1 MESPTKRMF
10 YKNSFTSMSVSTIK
24 EKAQRTDS
32 DVLSQMTLFNHEQ
45 IVFCNDNNV
54 GLKAIIGI
62 HNTVL
67 GPALGGTRMW
77 NYASEQEALTD
88 VLRLS
93 RGMTYKSAVAGINL
107 GGGKAVIIGDPK
119 KIKTEALLRSFG
131 KFIDN
136 LGGKYITA
144 EDVSMNSKDME
155 IIHMETDYVTGL
167 PESMGGSGDPSP
179 VTAMGVWMGMKA
191 SAKKVYGKDALSGK
205 KVIVQGLGNVGK
217 HLIEY
222 LAKEGAELFVFDI
235 DEEKVKNISQHFK
248 VKVLSKEELY
258 SVDADIYAPCA
269 LGATVNTETLEQLKV
284 KIICGS
290 ANNQLANEE
299 IHGKMVEE
307 KGFLYAP
314 DFVVNA
320 GGIINVY
327 YELEGYNRERAL
339 AHAERIYDTTMKIFE
354 IAERE
359 KIPTYLAANRL
370 AEERISAIAKINAR
384 L

>member
-1 MESPTKRMF
+1 
-10 YKNSFTSMSVSTIK
+10 MSSVVISEKQTQSTGII
-24 EKAQRTDS
+24 E
-32 DVLSQMTLFNHEQ
+32 QMVEFNHEQ
-45 IVFCNDNNV
+45 VMFCNDNNV

-67 GPALGGTRMW
+67 GPALGGVRMW
-77 NYASEQEALTD
+77 NYATEQEALID

-144 EDVSMNSKDME
+144 EDVSMNSRDME

-167 PESMGGSGDPSP
+167 PETMGGSGDPSP

-191 SAKKVYGKDALSGK
+191 SAKQVYGNDSLNGK

-217 HLIEY
+217 DLVEY
-222 LAKEGAELFVFDI
+222 LIREGAVVFVFDI
-235 DEEKVKNISQHFK
+235 DEEKIKNISRTFS
-248 VKVLSKEELY
+248 VKVLSANEVY
-258 SVDADIYAPCA
+258 SIDADIYAPCA
-269 LGATVNTETLEQLKV
+269 LGATVNSKTLEQLKV
-284 KIICGS
+284 RIICGS
-290 ANNQLANEE
+290 ANNQLADEK
-299 IHGKMVEE
+299 IHGQMVEE
-307 KGFLYAP
+307 KGILYAP

-327 YELEGYNRERAL
+327 YELEGYNRERAI
-339 AHAERIYDTTMKIFE
+339 AHAERIYDTTTRVFE
-354 IAERE
+354 IAKKE

-370 AEERISAIAKINAR
+370 AEERINAIAKLNAR

>member
-1 MESPTKRMF
+1 
-10 YKNSFTSMSVSTIK
+10 MSV
-24 EKAQRTDS
+24 
-32 DVLSQMTLFNHEQ
+32 FNHEQ

-119 KIKTEALLRSFG
+119 KIKTEALLRSYG

-155 IIHMETDYVTGL
+155 IIHMETDFVTGL
-167 PESMGGSGDPSP
+167 PENMGGSGDPSP

-191 SAKKVYGKDALSGK
+191 SVKEVYGNDSLEGK
-205 KVIVQGLGNVGK
+205 KIIVQGLGNVGK

-222 LAKEGAELFVFDI
+222 LAKENAELFVYDI
-235 DEEKVKNISQHFK
+235 DSEKIKSVSKQYKI
-248 VKVLSKEELY
+248 KVLSESELY
-258 SVDADIYAPCA
+258 SADADIYAPCA
-269 LGATVNTETLEQLKV
+269 LGATINSQTLEQLKV

-290 ANNQLANEE
+290 ANNQLADEN

-307 KGFLYAP
+307 KGILYAP

-339 AHAERIYDTTMKIFE
+339 SHAERIYDTTIKIFD
-354 IAERE
+354 IAKKE
-359 KIPTYLAANRL
+359 KLPTYLAANRL
-370 AEERISAIAKINAR
+370 AEERIKAIAQLNAR

>member
-1 MESPTKRMF
+1 
-10 YKNSFTSMSVSTIK
+10 MSVSIVSEK
-24 EKAQRTDS
+24 ESKNAAS
-32 DVLSQMTLFNHEQ
+32 AVLSQMEIFNHEQ
-45 IVFCNDNNV
+45 IVYCNDNNV

-62 HNTVL
+62 HNTTL

-77 NYASEQEALTD
+77 NYASEQDALID

-119 KIKTEALLRSFG
+119 KIKTEPLLRSFG

-155 IIHMETDYVTGL
+155 IISMETDYVTGL

-191 SAKKVYGKDALSGK
+191 SAKQVYGNDSLQGK
-205 KVIVQGLGNVGK
+205 KIIVQGLGNVGK

-222 LAKEGAELFVFDI
+222 LSKENAEILVFDI
-235 DEEKVKNISQHFK
+235 DNEKIKDVSKKFK
-248 VKVLSKEELY
+248 VKVLSADQLY
-258 SVDADIYAPCA
+258 SADADIYAPCA
-269 LGATVNTETLEQLKV
+269 LGATVNTQTLEQLKV

-290 ANNQLANEE
+290 ANNQLADEN

-307 KGFLYAP
+307 KGILYAP

-339 AHAERIYDTTMKIFE
+339 AHAERIYDTTIKVFE
-354 IAERE
+354 IAKKEN
-359 KIPTYLAANRL
+359 IPTYLAANRL
-370 AEERISAIAKINAR
+370 AEDRINAIAKLRAR

>member
-1 MESPTKRMF
+1 
-10 YKNSFTSMSVSTIK
+10 MSVSTIK

-191 SAKKVYGKDALSGK
+191 SAKKVYGKETLSGK

-222 LAKEGAELFVFDI
+222 LVKEGAELFVFDI
-235 DEEKVKNISQHFK
+235 DEEKVKNISKHFK
-248 VKVLSKEELY
+248 VKVLSKEEIY

-290 ANNQLANEE
+290 ANNQLADESV
-299 IHGKMVEE
+299 HGRMVEE
-307 KGFLYAP
+307 KGILYAP

-339 AHAERIYDTTMKIFE
+339 AHAERIYDTTMKVFE

-359 KIPTYLAANRL
+359 KIPTYLSANRL
-370 AEERISAIAKINAR
+370 AEERINAIAKINAR

>member
-1 MESPTKRMF
+1 MSNVTVNEKVQQ
-10 YKNSFTSMSVSTIK
+10 TSTSVLNEMS
-24 EKAQRTDS
+24 
-32 DVLSQMTLFNHEQ
+32 LFNHEQ

-77 NYASEQEALTD
+77 NYVSEQEALID

-144 EDVSMNSKDME
+144 EDVSMNSRDME

-191 SAKKVYGKDALSGK
+191 SAKKVYGNESLSGK
-205 KVIVQGLGNVGK
+205 KIIVQGLGNVGR
-217 HLIEY
+217 HLIDY
-222 LAKEGAELFVFDI
+222 LAKENAELLVFDI
-235 DEEKVKNISQHFK
+235 DEEKIKTVSGKYK
-248 VKVLSKEELY
+248 VKVLSSQELY

-269 LGATVNTETLEQLKV
+269 LGATVNTQTLEQLKV

-290 ANNQLANEE
+290 ANNQLADEE

-307 KGFLYAP
+307 KGILYAP

-339 AHAERIYDTTMKIFE
+339 AHAERIYDTTLRIFE
-354 IAERE
+354 IAEKER
-359 KIPTYLAANRL
+359 IPTYLAANRL
-370 AEERISAIAKINAR
+370 AEERINAIAKLNAR

>member
-1 MESPTKRMF
+1 
-10 YKNSFTSMSVSTIK
+10 
-24 EKAQRTDS
+24 
-32 DVLSQMTLFNHEQ
+32 
-45 IVFCNDNNV
+45 
-54 GLKAIIGI
+54 
-62 HNTVL
+62 
-67 GPALGGTRMW
+67 MW
-77 NYASEQEALTD
+77 NYASEQDALID

-131 KFIDN
+131 KFINN

-155 IIHMETDYVTGL
+155 IISMETDYVTGL

-191 SAKKVYGKDALSGK
+191 SAKQVYGNDSLQGK

-217 HLIEY
+217 HLTEY
-222 LAKEGAELFVFDI
+222 LSKENAEILVFDI
-235 DEEKVKNISQHFK
+235 DNDKIKDVSKKFK
-248 VKVLSKEELY
+248 VKVLSADQLY
-258 SVDADIYAPCA
+258 SADADIYAPCA
-269 LGATVNTETLEQLKV
+269 LGATVNTQTLEQLKV

-290 ANNQLANEE
+290 ANNQLADEN

-307 KGFLYAP
+307 KGILYAP

-339 AHAERIYDTTMKIFE
+339 AHAERIYDTTIKVFE
-354 IAERE
+354 IAKKEN
-359 KIPTYLAANRL
+359 IPTYLAANRL
-370 AEERISAIAKINAR
+370 AEDRINAIAKLRAR

>member
-1 MESPTKRMF
+1 
-10 YKNSFTSMSVSTIK
+10 MSNTLVN
-24 EKAQRTDS
+24 EKAPQTATN
-32 DVLSQMTLFNHEQ
+32 VLNQMSLFNHEQ
-45 IVFCNDNNV
+45 LVFCNDNNV

-77 NYASEQEALTD
+77 NYASEQDALVD

-144 EDVSMNSKDME
+144 EDVSMNSRDME

-191 SAKKVYGKDALSGK
+191 SAKKVFGNESLTGK
-205 KVIVQGLGNVGK
+205 KVIVQGLGNVGR

-222 LAKEGAELFVFDI
+222 LDKEKAELLVFDI
-235 DEEKVKNISQHFK
+235 DEEKIKAVANQYK
-248 VKVLSKEELY
+248 VKVLSAQELY

-269 LGATVNTETLEQLKV
+269 LGATVNSQTLEQLKV

-290 ANNQLANEE
+290 ANNQLADEE

-307 KGFLYAP
+307 KGILYAP

-339 AHAERIYDTTMKIFE
+339 AHAERIYDTTIKIFE
-354 IAERE
+354 IAEKE
-359 KIPTYLAANRL
+359 KIPTYLAANKL
-370 AEERISAIAKINAR
+370 AEDRINAIAKLNAR

>member
-1 MESPTKRMF
+1 MPSLTTSEKESKQLQSVTQQ
-10 YKNSFTSMSVSTIK
+10 MSW
-24 EKAQRTDS
+24 
-32 DVLSQMTLFNHEQ
+32 FNHEQ
-45 IVFCNDNNV
+45 IIFCNDNNV

-67 GPALGGTRMW
+67 GPALGGLRMW
-77 NYASEQEALTD
+77 NYPTEQDALTD

-93 RGMTYKSAVAGINL
+93 RGMTYKSAIAGLNL

-131 KFIDN
+131 KFIND

-144 EDVSMNSKDME
+144 EDVSMTSRDME

-191 SAKKVYGKDALSGK
+191 AAQQVYSTDSLSNKKI
-205 KVIVQGLGNVGK
+205 IVQGLGNVGK
-217 HLIEY
+217 HLIDY
-222 LAKEGAELFVFDI
+222 LYKENAELLVYDI
-235 DEEKVKNISQHFK
+235 DETKIKEVSKKYK
-248 VKVLSKEELY
+248 VKVLSAEELY
-258 SVDADIYAPCA
+258 STDADIYAPCA
-269 LGATVNTETLEQLKV
+269 LGATINSQTLEQLKV

-290 ANNQLANEE
+290 ANNQLADEE

-307 KGFLYAP
+307 KGILYAP

-327 YELEGYNRERAL
+327 YELEGYNRQRAL
-339 AHAERIYDTTMKIFE
+339 AHAERIYDTTQKIFA
-354 IAERE
+354 IAKKEN
-359 KIPTYLAANRL
+359 IPTYLAANRL
-370 AEERISAIAKINAR
+370 AEDRINAIAKLNAR
-384 L
+384 W

>member
-1 MESPTKRMF
+1 
-10 YKNSFTSMSVSTIK
+10 MSVSTIK
-24 EKAQRTDS
+24 EKAQQTDS

-77 NYASEQEALTD
+77 NYVNEQEALTD

-155 IIHMETDYVTGL
+155 IIHMETNYVTGL

-191 SAKKVYGKDALSGK
+191 SAKKVYGNDSLKGK

-222 LAKEGAELFVFDI
+222 LAKEGSELFVFDI
-235 DEEKVKNISQHFK
+235 DEEKVKSISQHFK

-307 KGFLYAP
+307 KGILYAP

-339 AHAERIYDTTMKIFE
+339 AHAERIYDTTMKVFE

-370 AEERISAIAKINAR
+370 AEERINAIAKINAR

>member
-1 MESPTKRMF
+1 
-10 YKNSFTSMSVSTIK
+10 MSVSIVSEK
-24 EKAQRTDS
+24 ETKNATS
-32 DVLSQMTLFNHEQ
+32 AVLSQMEIFNHEQ
-45 IVFCNDNNV
+45 IVYFNDNNV

-62 HNTVL
+62 HNTTL

-77 NYASEQEALTD
+77 NYASELDALID

-131 KFIDN
+131 KFINN

-155 IIHMETDYVTGL
+155 IISMETDYVTGL

-191 SAKKVYGKDALSGK
+191 SVKQVYGNDSLQGK

-222 LAKEGAELFVFDI
+222 LSKENVEILVFDI
-235 DEEKVKNISQHFK
+235 DNDKIKDVSKKFK
-248 VKVLSKEELY
+248 VKVLSADQLY
-258 SVDADIYAPCA
+258 SADADIYAPCA
-269 LGATVNTETLEQLKV
+269 LGATVNTQTLEQLKV

-290 ANNQLANEE
+290 ANNQLADEN

-307 KGFLYAP
+307 KGILYAP

-339 AHAERIYDTTMKIFE
+339 AHAERIYDTTIKVFE
-354 IAERE
+354 IAKKEN
-359 KIPTYLAANRL
+359 IPTYLAANRL
-370 AEERISAIAKINAR
+370 AEDRINAIAKLRAR

>member
-1 MESPTKRMF
+1 
-10 YKNSFTSMSVSTIK
+10 MSVSIVSEK
-24 EKAQRTDS
+24 ESKNAIS
-32 DVLSQMTLFNHEQ
+32 AVISQMEIFNHEQ
-45 IVFCNDNNV
+45 IVYCNDNNV

-62 HNTVL
+62 HNTTL

-77 NYASEQEALTD
+77 NYASEQDALID

-131 KFIDN
+131 KFINN

-155 IIHMETDYVTGL
+155 IISMETDYVTGL

-191 SAKKVYGKDALSGK
+191 SVKQVYGNDSLQGK
-205 KVIVQGLGNVGK
+205 KIIVQGLGNVGK

-222 LAKEGAELFVFDI
+222 LSKENAEILVFDI
-235 DEEKVKNISQHFK
+235 DKDKIKDVSKKFK
-248 VKVLSKEELY
+248 VKVLSADQLY
-258 SVDADIYAPCA
+258 SADADIYAPCA
-269 LGATVNTETLEQLKV
+269 LGATVNTQTLEQLKV

-290 ANNQLANEE
+290 ANNQLADEN

-307 KGFLYAP
+307 KGILYAP

-339 AHAERIYDTTMKIFE
+339 AHAERIYDTTIKVFE
-354 IAERE
+354 IAKKEN
-359 KIPTYLAANRL
+359 IPTYLAANRL
-370 AEERISAIAKINAR
+370 AEDRINAIAKLRAR

>member
-1 MESPTKRMF
+1 MSDITVPTKEQPTQT
-10 YKNSFTSMSVSTIK
+10 TSSVI
-24 EKAQRTDS
+24 E
-32 DVLSQMTLFNHEQ
+32 QMAVFNHEQ
-45 IVFCNDNNV
+45 LMFCNDNDV
-54 GLKAIIGI
+54 QLKAIICI
-62 HNTVL
+62 HNTTL

-119 KIKTEALLRSFG
+119 KIKTEALLRSYG
-131 KFIDN
+131 KFINN

-155 IIHMETDYVTGL
+155 IIRMETAYVTGL
-167 PESMGGSGDPSP
+167 PENMGGSGDPSP

-191 SAKKVYGKDALSGK
+191 SAKQVYGNDSLNGK

-217 HLIEY
+217 HLIDY
-222 LAKEGAELFVFDI
+222 LSKENAEILVYDI
-235 DEEKVKNISQHFK
+235 DAEKIKDISKKYK
-248 VKVLSKEELY
+248 VKVLTADQLY
-258 SVDADIYAPCA
+258 SADADIYAPCA
-269 LGATVNTETLEQLKV
+269 LGATVNPTNIEQLKV

-290 ANNQLANEE
+290 ANNQLENEE
-299 IHGKMVEE
+299 RDGRLVEE
-307 KGFLYAP
+307 KGILYAP

-339 AHAERIYDTTMKIFE
+339 AHAEKIYDTTVKIFD
-354 IAERE
+354 IAKKE
-359 KIPTYLAANRL
+359 KLPTYLAANRL
-370 AEERISAIAKINAR
+370 AEERIKAVAR
-384 L
+384 LKARL

>member
-1 MESPTKRMF
+1 MASTVVSEKSSKTTEGVMGQ
-10 YKNSFTSMSVSTIK
+10 MS
-24 EKAQRTDS
+24 
-32 DVLSQMTLFNHEQ
+32 LFNHEQ

-77 NYASEQEALTD
+77 NYATEQDALID

-131 KFIDN
+131 KFIN
-136 LGGKYITA
+136 GLGGKYITA

-155 IIHMETDYVTGL
+155 VIHYETDYVTGL

-191 SAKKVYGKDALSGK
+191 SAKKVYGNESLEGK
-205 KVIVQGLGNVGK
+205 KIIVQGLGNVGR
-217 HLIEY
+217 HLIDY
-222 LAKEGAELFVFDI
+222 LVKEKAELLVFDI
-235 DEEKVKNISQHFK
+235 DEEKIKEVTKKYK
-248 VKVLSKEELY
+248 VKLLSADELY
-258 SVDADIYAPCA
+258 STDADIYAPCA
-269 LGATVNTETLEQLKV
+269 LGATVNTQTLEQLKV

-290 ANNQLANEE
+290 ANNQLADED
-299 IHGKMVEE
+299 IHGRMVEE
-307 KGFLYAP
+307 KGILYAP

-339 AHAERIYDTTMKIFE
+339 SHAERIYDTTMKIFE
-354 IAERE
+354 IAEKE
-359 KIPTYLAANRL
+359 KLPTYLAANRL
-370 AEERISAIAKINAR
+370 AEERINAIARLKAR
-384 L
+384 W

>member
-1 MESPTKRMF
+1 MASTV
-10 YKNSFTSMSVSTIK
+10 MS
-24 EKAQRTDS
+24 EKSSKTTEG
-32 DVLSQMTLFNHEQ
+32 VMGQMSLFNHEQ

-77 NYASEQEALTD
+77 NYASEQDALID

-131 KFIDN
+131 KFIND

-144 EDVSMNSKDME
+144 EDVSMTSKDME
-155 IIHMETDYVTGL
+155 IIHNETDYVTGL

-191 SAKKVYGKDALSGK
+191 SAKKVYGNESLEGK
-205 KVIVQGLGNVGK
+205 KIIVQGLGNVGR
-217 HLIEY
+217 HLIDY
-222 LAKEGAELFVFDI
+222 LAKEKAELLVFDI
-235 DEEKVKNISQHFK
+235 DEEKIKQVTKKYK
-248 VKVLSKEELY
+248 VKLLSADELY
-258 SVDADIYAPCA
+258 SADADIYAPCA
-269 LGATVNTETLEQLKV
+269 LGATVNTQTLEQLKV

-290 ANNQLANEE
+290 ANNQLADED
-299 IHGKMVEE
+299 IHGRMVEE
-307 KGFLYAP
+307 KGILYAP

-339 AHAERIYDTTMKIFE
+339 SHAERIYDTTMKIFE
-354 IAERE
+354 IAEKE
-359 KIPTYLAANRL
+359 KLPTYLAANRL
-370 AEERISAIAKINAR
+370 AEERINAIAKLKAR
-384 L
+384 W

>member
-1 MESPTKRMF
+1 
-10 YKNSFTSMSVSTIK
+10 MSNTLVN
-24 EKAQRTDS
+24 EKAPQTGTN
-32 DVLSQMTLFNHEQ
+32 VLNQMSLFNHEQ
-45 IVFCNDNNV
+45 LVFCNDNNV

-77 NYASEQEALTD
+77 NYASEQDALVD

-144 EDVSMNSKDME
+144 EDVSMNSRDME

-191 SAKKVYGKDALSGK
+191 SAKKVFGNESLTGK
-205 KVIVQGLGNVGK
+205 KVIVQGLGNVGR
-217 HLIEY
+217 HWEWY
-222 LAKEGAELFVFDI
+222 WLF
-235 DEEKVKNISQHFK
+235 E
-248 VKVLSKEELY
+248 
-258 SVDADIYAPCA
+258 
-269 LGATVNTETLEQLKV
+269 
-284 KIICGS
+284 
-290 ANNQLANEE
+290 
-299 IHGKMVEE
+299 
-307 KGFLYAP
+307 
-314 DFVVNA
+314 
-320 GGIINVY
+320 
-327 YELEGYNRERAL
+327 
-339 AHAERIYDTTMKIFE
+339 
-354 IAERE
+354 
-359 KIPTYLAANRL
+359 
-370 AEERISAIAKINAR
+370 
-384 L
+384 

>member
-1 MESPTKRMF
+1 
-10 YKNSFTSMSVSTIK
+10 MSNTLVN
-24 EKAQRTDS
+24 EKAPQTATN
-32 DVLSQMTLFNHEQ
+32 VLNQMSLFNHEQ
-45 IVFCNDNNV
+45 LVFCNDNNV

-77 NYASEQEALTD
+77 NYASEQDALVD

-144 EDVSMNSKDME
+144 EDVSMNSRDME

-191 SAKKVYGKDALSGK
+191 SAKKVFGNESLTGK
-205 KVIVQGLGNVGK
+205 KVIVQGLGNVGR

-222 LAKEGAELFVFDI
+222 LDKEKAELLVFDI
-235 DEEKVKNISQHFK
+235 DEEKIKAVANQYK
-248 VKVLSKEELY
+248 VKVLSAQELY

-269 LGATVNTETLEQLKV
+269 LGATVNSQTLEQLKV

-290 ANNQLANEE
+290 ANNQLADEE

-307 KGFLYAP
+307 KGILYAP

-339 AHAERIYDTTMKIFE
+339 AHAERIYDTTTKIFE
-354 IAERE
+354 IAEKE
-359 KIPTYLAANRL
+359 KIPTYLAANKL
-370 AEERISAIAKINAR
+370 AEDRINAIAKLNAR

>member
-1 MESPTKRMF
+1 MGVNVISE
-10 YKNSFTSMSVSTIK
+10 K
-24 EKAQRTDS
+24 EKKDTLRVIEEMS
-32 DVLSQMTLFNHEQ
+32 LFNHEQ
-45 IVFCNDNNV
+45 LVFCNDNEV

-77 NYASEQEALTD
+77 NYATEQDALTD

-93 RGMTYKSAVAGINL
+93 RGMTYKSAVAGVNL

-119 KIKTEALLRSFG
+119 KIKTEALLRSYG

-136 LGGKYITA
+136 LGGKFITA

-155 IIHMETDYVTGL
+155 IIHMETDFVTGL
-167 PESMGGSGDPSP
+167 PETMGGSGDPSP

-191 SAKKVYGKDALSGK
+191 SAKEIYGNESLAEK

-217 HLIEY
+217 HLIDY
-222 LAKEGAELFVFDI
+222 LVRENAELLVFDI
-235 DEEKVKNISQHFK
+235 DQEKIKDVSKKYK
-248 VKVLSKEELY
+248 VRVLSADELY

-269 LGATVNTETLEQLKV
+269 LGATVNSKTLEQLKV

-290 ANNQLANEE
+290 ANNQLEDE
-299 IHGKMVEE
+299 KIHGKMVEE
-307 KGFLYAP
+307 KGILYAP

-327 YELEGYNRERAL
+327 YELQGYNREKAL
-339 AHAERIYDTTMKIFE
+339 SHAEGIYETTKKVFE
-354 IAERE
+354 IAKNE

-370 AEERISAIAKINAR
+370 AEDRINAIAKINAR

>member
-1 MESPTKRMF
+1 
-10 YKNSFTSMSVSTIK
+10 MSNTLVN
-24 EKAQRTDS
+24 EKAPQTGIN
-32 DVLSQMTLFNHEQ
+32 VLNQMSLFNHEQ
-45 IVFCNDNNV
+45 LVFCNDNNV

-77 NYASEQEALTD
+77 NYASEQDALVD

-131 KFIDN
+131 KFIDS

-144 EDVSMNSKDME
+144 EDVSMNSRDME

-191 SAKKVYGKDALSGK
+191 SAKKVFGNESLTGK
-205 KVIVQGLGNVGK
+205 KVIVQGLGNVGR

-222 LAKEGAELFVFDI
+222 LDKEKAELLVFDI
-235 DEEKVKNISQHFK
+235 DEEKIKAVANQYK
-248 VKVLSKEELY
+248 VKVLSAQELY

-269 LGATVNTETLEQLKV
+269 LGATVNSQTLEQLKV

-290 ANNQLANEE
+290 ANNQLADEE

-307 KGFLYAP
+307 KGILYAP

-327 YELEGYNRERAL
+327 YELEGYNRKRAL
-339 AHAERIYDTTMKIFE
+339 AHAERIYDTTTKVFE
-354 IAERE
+354 IAEKE
-359 KIPTYLAANRL
+359 KIPTYLAANKL
-370 AEERISAIAKINAR
+370 AEDRINAIAKLNAR

>member
-1 MESPTKRMF
+1 MSSIETLPEK
-10 YKNSFTSMSVSTIK
+10 KETSTANVLEAMSI
-24 EKAQRTDS
+24 
-32 DVLSQMTLFNHEQ
+32 FNHEQ
-45 IVFCNDNNV
+45 VLFCNDNHV

-77 NYASEQEALTD
+77 NYANEQEALVD

-119 KIKTEALLRSFG
+119 KIKTEGLLRSFG
-131 KFIDN
+131 KFIDS

-144 EDVSMNSKDME
+144 EDVSMNSRDME
-155 IIHMETDYVTGL
+155 IIRMETSYVTGL
-167 PESMGGSGDPSP
+167 PETMGGSGDPSP

-191 SAKKVYGKDALSGK
+191 SAKEVYGNESLEGK
-205 KVIVQGLGNVGK
+205 RIIVQGLGNVGQ

-222 LAKEGAELFVFDI
+222 LVKENAKLLVYDI
-235 DEEKVKNISQHFK
+235 DEEKIKTISKKYK
-248 VKVLSKEELY
+248 VTVLSKDELY
-258 SVDADIYAPCA
+258 SADADIYAPCA
-269 LGATVNTETLEQLKV
+269 LGATVNNYTLGQLKV

-290 ANNQLANEE
+290 ANNQLEDE
-299 IHGKMVEE
+299 TIHGKMVEE
-307 KGFLYAP
+307 KGILYAP

-327 YELEGYNRERAL
+327 YELEGYNRQRAL
-339 AHAERIYDTTMKIFE
+339 AHAERIYDTTTQIFQ
-354 IAERE
+354 IAKKE
-359 KIPTYLAANRL
+359 KLPTYLAANRL
-370 AEERISAIAKINAR
+370 AEERINTIAKINAR
-384 L
+384 W

>member
-1 MESPTKRMF
+1 MSAVVSEKETKTRQG
-10 YKNSFTSMSVSTIK
+10 VI
-24 EKAQRTDS
+24 
-32 DVLSQMTLFNHEQ
+32 SQMSLYNHEQ
-45 IVFCNDNNV
+45 IMFCNDNNT

-77 NYASEQEALTD
+77 NYASEAEALTD

-119 KIKTEALLRSFG
+119 KIKTEALLRSYG
-131 KFIDN
+131 KFIND

-191 SAKKVYGKDALSGK
+191 SAKEVYGNDSLKGK
-205 KVIVQGLGNVGK
+205 KVIVQGLGNVGR
-217 HLIEY
+217 HLIDY
-222 LAKEGAELFVFDI
+222 LAKENAELLIFDI
-235 DEEKVKNISQHFK
+235 DTEKINEVSKKYKAKI
-248 VKVLSKEELY
+248 LSSEELY

-269 LGATVNTETLEQLKV
+269 LGATVNTQTLEQLKV

-290 ANNQLANEE
+290 ANNQLADEE

-307 KGFLYAP
+307 KGILYAP

-339 AHAERIYDTTMKIFE
+339 AHAERIYDTTRKIFE
-354 IAERE
+354 IAKNE
-359 KIPTYLAANRL
+359 KLPTYLAANRL
-370 AEERISAIAKINAR
+370 AEERINAMAKLNAR
-384 L
+384 R

>member
-1 MESPTKRMF
+1 MSNVTVNEKVQQTS
-10 YKNSFTSMSVSTIK
+10 NSVLNEMS
-24 EKAQRTDS
+24 
-32 DVLSQMTLFNHEQ
+32 LFNHEQ

-77 NYASEQEALTD
+77 NYVSEQEALID

-144 EDVSMNSKDME
+144 EDVSMNSRDME

-191 SAKKVYGKDALSGK
+191 SAKKVYGNESLSGK
-205 KVIVQGLGNVGK
+205 KIIVQGLGNVGR
-217 HLIEY
+217 HLIDY
-222 LAKEGAELFVFDI
+222 LAKENAELLVFDI
-235 DEEKVKNISQHFK
+235 DEEKIKTVSGKYK
-248 VKVLSKEELY
+248 VKVLSSQELY

-269 LGATVNTETLEQLKV
+269 LGATVNTQTLEQLKV

-290 ANNQLANEE
+290 ANNQLADEE

-307 KGFLYAP
+307 KGILYAP

-339 AHAERIYDTTMKIFE
+339 AHAERIYDTTLRIFE
-354 IAERE
+354 IAEKER
-359 KIPTYLAANRL
+359 IPTYLAANRL
-370 AEERISAIAKINAR
+370 AEERINAIAKLNAR

>member
-1 MESPTKRMF
+1 
-10 YKNSFTSMSVSTIK
+10 MS
-24 EKAQRTDS
+24 
-32 DVLSQMTLFNHEQ
+32 LFNHEQ
-45 IVFCNDNNV
+45 LVFCNDNNV

-77 NYASEQEALTD
+77 NYASEQDALVD

-144 EDVSMNSKDME
+144 EDVSMNSRDME

-191 SAKKVYGKDALSGK
+191 SAKKVFGNESLTGK
-205 KVIVQGLGNVGK
+205 KVIVQGLGNVGR

-222 LAKEGAELFVFDI
+222 LDKEKAELLVFDI
-235 DEEKVKNISQHFK
+235 DEEKIKAVANQYK
-248 VKVLSKEELY
+248 VKVLSAQELY

-269 LGATVNTETLEQLKV
+269 LGATVNSQTLEQLKV

-290 ANNQLANEE
+290 ANNQLADEE

-307 KGFLYAP
+307 KGILYAP

-339 AHAERIYDTTMKIFE
+339 AHAERIYDTTTKIFE
-354 IAERE
+354 IAEKE
-359 KIPTYLAANRL
+359 KIPTYLAANKL
-370 AEERISAIAKINAR
+370 AEDRINAIAKLNAR